1 MRLSP
6 LAIGPILAG
15 CALVAVTS
23 CSTDERET
31 EAGLAPTMSP
41 AETAVSAYDI
51 VKVPSIT
58 VDGNLS
64 DWSNITAISMADNS
78 GRTGGVDNTAK
89 VKLAWD
95 DTYLYAAYDVTD
107 TELLALQTARDA
119 SNIYQDDA
127 IELYIDPQGDG
138 ASATS
143 MTPTDYQFLANIL
156 EAMSDYKGD
165 GAGGKDGSFLA
176 NSFLAQAVANGT
188 VNASGTDTGYALEL
202 RIAWSDLG
210 VTPAAGNFM
219 RIDPVVEDRDGAG
232 PPPTQG
238 FDWAGLTGNYNNPS
252 AWKDVR
258 LVNPPPP
265 ASAYDIVKVPGM
277 TIDGKL
283 SDWRGVSAISMADDP
298 GNGRGSLNNSAEVK
312 LAWDNTYLYAA
323 YDVTDTEL
331 LALQTARDAS
341 NIYQDDAIE
350 LYIDPQGDGASTPSM
365 TATDYQFLANVLEA
379 MSDYKGDGAGG
390 KDGSFLANS
399 FLAQAVANGTVN
411 ASGTDTDYAVELRIA
426 WSDLG
431 VTPAAGHRMRIDP
444 VVDDRDGSGP
454 PPTQSFDWAG
464 LTGNYNQ
471 PSSWKVVGLVVDNT
485 APAAPTNLAL
495 TVVSSSQIDVSWTAS
510 TSTDVAKYNIYRA
523 TTGTPTLYKTVTV
536 SPYHDTGLTAGT
548 SYTYQISAVDAA
560 GNESP
565 RTASKSATTSGG
577 GAGIPYGLFG
587 IKADSIPNG
596 TIWTG
601 STLTSKNLNNVLNEL
616 QAARAKSPRVRQWF
630 NIVAGDEQVFMNAN
644 GSFNLQAWKD
654 TLDNHAKPFN
664 PDGTSSFYDDFLPY
678 IQDGTLQGVQML
690 DDIANFNPDP
700 SFSQIE
706 AMAAH
711 MKKRFPT
718 ITTAVRATATF
729 LKSTSGG
736 APYTQLDVAW
746 AQYRPTRGPV
756 VTYRNAEIAA
766 ASDVRLGL
774 VLGMNIYKGMADESP
789 MPADSIRVWGS
800 ELLKAG
806 ASDYACGFM
815 MWNIQYPNLS
825 HSAFTT
831 LANLAKD
838 HVAAPCKRR

>member
-1 MRLSP
+1 MLV
-6 LAIGPILAG
+6 G

-23 CSTDERET
+23 CSTDEPET
-31 EAGLAPTMSP
+31 EAGLGPTISP
-41 AETAVSAYDI
+41 AVTAVSAYDI
-51 VKVPSIT
+51 VKVPSMTI
-58 VDGNLS
+58 DGNLS
-64 DWSNITAISMADNS
+64 EWSNITAISMADNS

-107 TELLALQTARDA
+107 TELLAVQTTRDA

-143 MTPTDYQFLANIL
+143 MTATDYQFLSNIL

-165 GAGGKDGSFLA
+165 GAGGKDGSFIA

-188 VNASGTDTGYALEL
+188 VNATGTDTGYALEL

-210 VTPAAGNFM
+210 VTPSAGHFM
-219 RIDPVVEDRDGAG
+219 RIDPVVDDRDGAG
-232 PPPTQG
+232 PPPTQS

-258 LVNPPPP
+258 LVNPPPVP
-265 ASAYDIVKVPGM
+265 AYNILRVPSI
-277 TIDGKL
+277 TVDGNL
-283 SDWRGVSAISMADDP
+283 NDWTGVAAISMADSS
-298 GNGRGSLNNSAEVK
+298 GRTGGVDNIAKVK

-331 LALQTARDAS
+331 LAVQTARDAS

-350 LYIDPQGDGASTPSM
+350 LYIDPQGDGAATPSM
-365 TATDYQFLANVLEA
+365 TATDYQFLANILEA
-379 MSDYKGDGAGG
+379 MSDYKGNGAGG
-390 KDGSFLANS
+390 KDGSFLASS

-411 ASGTDTDYAVELRIA
+411 ASGTDTGYAIELRIA
-426 WSDLG
+426 WTDLG
-431 VTPAAGHRMRIDP
+431 VTPAAGNFMRIDP

-471 PSSWKVVGLVVDNT
+471 PGSWKDVKLVVDNT

-510 TSTDVAKYNIYRA
+510 TSSDVAKYNIYRS
-523 TTGTPTLYKTVTV
+523 TSGTPTLYKTVSA

-548 SYTYQISAVDAA
+548 TYTYQISAVDAA

-577 GAGIPYGLFG
+577 AGGIPYGLFG
-587 IKADSIPNG
+587 VKPDSVPNG
-596 TIWTG
+596 QIWTG
-601 STLTSKNLNNVLNEL
+601 GTLTSKNLNNMLNEL
-616 QAARAKSPRVRQWF
+616 AAARANSPKMRMFF
-630 NIVAGDEQVFMNAN
+630 NIAAGDEQEFDVN

-654 TLDNHAKPFN
+654 TVDNHVKPIN
-664 PDGTSSFYDDFLPY
+664 ADGTSSFNDEVQPY
-678 IQDGTLQGVQML
+678 IQDGTLLGFMLL
-690 DDIANFNPDP
+690 DDITNYPNNDP
-700 SFSQIE
+700 TFSQLD

-711 MKKRFPT
+711 MKKRFPGA
-718 ITTAVRATATF
+718 TTAVRATATT
-729 LKSTSGG
+729 LKTISGG
-736 APYTQLDVAW
+736 ARYTQLDVAW

-756 VTYRNAEIAA
+756 VTYRDNEISAA
-766 ASDVRLGL
+766 QSVGLGL
-774 VLGMNIYKGMADESP
+774 ILGMNIRKGMADESP
-789 MPADSIRVWGS
+789 VPPDSIRVWGS

-815 MWNIQYPNLS
+815 MWDAQYVGLNN
-825 HSAFTT
+825 SAFTT
-831 LANLAKD
+831 LANLAKN

>member
-1 MRLSP
+1 MRLSA
-6 LAIGPILAG
+6 LAIGPVVAG
-15 CALVAVTS
+15 CALIAVTS
-23 CSTDERET
+23 CSTDEPQT
-31 EAGLAPTMSP
+31 EPGLAPTMSP
-41 AETAVSAYDI
+41 AVTDVSAYDI
-51 VKVPSIT
+51 VKVPAMTI
-58 VDGNLS
+58 DGNLS
-64 DWSNITAISMADNS
+64 EWANITAISMADNS

-95 DTYLYAAYDVTD
+95 DSYLYAAYDVTD
-107 TELLALQTARDA
+107 TELLAIQTTREA
-119 SNIYQDDA
+119 SNIYQDDG

-143 MTPTDYQFLANIL
+143 MTPTDYQFLSNIL
-156 EAMSDYKGD
+156 EAMSDLKGD
-165 GAGGKDGSFLA
+165 GAGGKDGSYLA
-176 NSFLAQAVANGT
+176 NSFLTQAVTNGT
-188 VNASGTDTGYALEL
+188 VNATGTDTGYTLEL

-219 RIDPVVEDRDGAG
+219 RIDPVVDDRDGAG
-232 PPPTQG
+232 PPPTQS
-238 FDWAGLTGNYNNPS
+238 FDWAGLTGNYNQPN

-258 LVNPPPP
+258 LVNPPP
-265 ASAYDIVKVPGM
+265 AAAYNIVKVPSI
-277 TIDGKL
+277 TVDGNL
-283 SDWRGVSAISMADDP
+283 NDWTGVSAISMAD
-298 GNGRGSLNNSAEVK
+298 NSGRTGGVDNTAKVK

-331 LALQTARDAS
+331 LALQTAREAS

-350 LYIDPQGDGASTPSM
+350 LYVDPQGDGAGAASM
-365 TATDYQFLANVLEA
+365 TTTDYQFLANIREA
-379 MSDYKGDGAGG
+379 LSDFKGDGAGG

-399 FLAQAVANGTVN
+399 FLAQAIANGTVN
-411 ASGTDTDYAVELRIA
+411 ASGTDTSYALELRIA

-431 VTPAAGHRMRIDP
+431 VTPGAGKFMRIDP
-444 VVDDRDGSGP
+444 VVDDRDGAGP

-464 LTGNYNQ
+464 LTGNYNN
-471 PSSWKVVGLVVDNT
+471 PGGWKDVGLVIDNT
-485 APAAPTNLAL
+485 APAAPTSPTL

-510 TSTDVAKYNIYRA
+510 TSSDVAKYNIYRA
-523 TTGTPTLYKTVTV
+523 TTGTPTLFKTVTA

-565 RTASKSATTSGG
+565 RTAAKSATTTGG

-616 QAARAKSPRVRQWF
+616 QAARTKSPRVRMWF
-630 NIVAGDEQVFMNAN
+630 NIVSGDEQVFDVN

-654 TLDNHAKPFN
+654 TLDNHVKPIN
-664 PDGTSSFYDDFLPY
+664 PDGTSSFYDDLLPY
-678 IQDGTLQGVQML
+678 MQDGTLQGFQML
-690 DDIANFNPDP
+690 DDITNYPNNDP
-700 SFSQIE
+700 TFAQLD
-706 AMAAH
+706 AMAAY
-711 MKKRFPT
+711 MKKRFPEA
-718 ITTAVRATATF
+718 TTAVRATATT
-729 LKSTSGG
+729 LKTISGG
-736 APYTQLDVAW
+736 QRYTQLDVAW

-756 VTYRNAEIAA
+756 ITYRTNEISAA
-766 ASDVRLGL
+766 QSVGLGL
-774 VLGMNIYKGMADESP
+774 IFGMNIRKGMADESP
-789 MPADSIRVWGS
+789 VPPDSIRVWGS

-815 MWNIQYPNLS
+815 MWDAQYVGLNN
-825 HSAFTT
+825 SAFST
-831 LANLAKD
+831 LANLAKN